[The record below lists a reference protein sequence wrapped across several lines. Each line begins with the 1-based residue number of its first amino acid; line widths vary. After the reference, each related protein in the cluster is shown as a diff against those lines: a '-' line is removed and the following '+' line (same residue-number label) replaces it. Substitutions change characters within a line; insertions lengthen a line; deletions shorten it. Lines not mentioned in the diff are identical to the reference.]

1 MGALLDKYFF
11 DIEIRLLIL
20 CVMILVSLFL
30 LGWALYDCWRNEPE
44 EGGSQLTW
52 LCLILF
58 TGGWGT
64 FAYLFLRRPQ
74 RKAELGR
81 RSTE

>member
-1 MGALLDKYFF
+1 MVELLDKYLFGV
-11 DIEIRLLIL
+11 DIRLIIL
-20 CVMILVSLFL
+20 FVMILLSLFL
-30 LGWALYDCWRNEPE
+30 LGWALYDCWKNEPE

-64 FAYLFLRRPQ
+64 FAYLFLRRPR
-74 RKAELGR
+74 RKAEIGR
-81 RSTE
+81 